1 MNVKE
6 GESYMIKIYNT
17 NLKTNKL
24 EETKEIQ
31 KGVWIN
37 LTNPSDNEV
46 KKICEQINLEEDFIK
61 YPLDIEEQARIDI
74 EDEAIL
80 FVIDVP
86 IIEDIKNDKTYT
98 TMPLGII
105 IVRDDYVI
113 TVSLR
118 RNKVI
123 DAFEKNRIKSFCT
136 YKKTRFLL
144 QILYL
149 NAACYLENLKRINK
163 EQEATVSL
171 LQESMKNKDLMQLLN
186 LQNSL
191 IYITTS
197 LRSNEIVMEKT
208 LRGKILKMYDEDED
222 ILEDAIIE
230 NRQAIEMSKTYSDIL
245 TSTMEAYSSIISNN
259 LNGVMKFLTS
269 LTILISVPTL
279 IASIWGMNVEL
290 PFESNPY
297 GFFILLGISMV
308 VAIVAFVWLKRKDM
322 I

>member
-1 MNVKE
+1 MV
-6 GESYMIKIYNT
+6 KIYNT

-24 EETKEIQ
+24 EEVKEIQ
-31 KGVWIN
+31 KGAWIN

-46 KKICEQINLEEDFIK
+46 KKICSQINVEEDFLR

-74 EDEAIL
+74 EDEATL
-80 FVIDVP
+80 FIIDVP

-163 EQEATVSL
+163 EQEATVAF

-245 TSTMEAYSSIISNN
+245 TSTMDAYSSIISNN
-259 LNGVMKFLTS
+259 LNVVMKVLTS
-269 LTILISVPTL
+269 LTVLISVPTL
-279 IASIWGMNVEL
+279 IASIWGMNVKL
-290 PFESNPY
+290 PLEFNPY
-297 GFFILLGISMV
+297 GFVILMGVSIL
-308 VAIVAFVWLKRKDM
+308 VAIVTFIWLKRKDM

>member
-1 MNVKE
+1 
-6 GESYMIKIYNT
+6 MIKIYNT
-17 NLKTNKL
+17 NMETDKIEQV
-24 EETKEIQ
+24 EEIK

-37 LTNPSDNEV
+37 LVNPSDAEIKRV
-46 KKICEQINLEEDFIK
+46 CTEINIEEDFLR
-61 YPLDIEEQARIDI
+61 YPLDYEEQARIDI
-74 EDEAIL
+74 EDNMTL
-80 FVIDVP
+80 FIMDVP
-86 IIEDIKNDKTYT
+86 IIEDIQDDSTYT
-98 TMPLGII
+98 TMPLGVI
-105 IVRDDYVI
+105 IVQDDYII
-113 TVSLR
+113 TVSLK

-123 DAFEKNRIKSFCT
+123 DTFEKGKIKGFYT

-149 NAACYLENLKRINK
+149 NSACYLDNLKKINK
-163 EQEATVSL
+163 EQEATVFL
-171 LQESMKNKDLMQLLN
+171 LQQSMKNRDLIQLLN

-197 LRSNEIVMEKT
+197 LKSNEIVMEKT
-208 LRGKILKMYDEDED
+208 LRGKVLKMYEEDED

-245 TSTMEAYSSIISNN
+245 TSTMDAYASIISNN

-290 PFESNPY
+290 PFGASKF
-297 GFFILLGISMV
+297 GFEILIGISV
-308 VAIVAFVWLKRKDM
+308 FVASIAFLWLKKKDM

>member
-1 MNVKE
+1 
-6 GESYMIKIYNT
+6 MIKIYNT
-17 NLKTNKL
+17 NIETDKL
-24 EETKEIQ
+24 EETNEIK

-37 LTNPSDNEV
+37 LLNPSDSEIKRV
-46 KKICEQINLEEDFIK
+46 CSEINIEEDFIR
-61 YPLDIEEQARIDI
+61 YPLDYDEQARIDV
-74 EDEAIL
+74 EDDAIL

-86 IIEDIKNDKTYT
+86 IIEDIKDDTTYT
-98 TMPLGII
+98 TMPLGVII
-105 IVRDDYVI
+105 IRDDYFI
-113 TVSLR
+113 TVSLK

-123 DAFEKNRIKSFCT
+123 DAFERSRVKNFYT

-149 NAACYLENLKRINK
+149 NSACYLDNLKKINK
-163 EQEATVSL
+163 EQEATVFL
-171 LQESMKNKDLMQLLN
+171 LQQSMKNRDLIQLLN

-197 LRSNEIVMEKT
+197 LKSNEIVMEKT
-208 LRGKILKMYDEDED
+208 LRGKVLKMYEEDED

-245 TSTMEAYSSIISNN
+245 TSTMDAYSSIISNN

-290 PFESNPY
+290 PFEASEH
-297 GFFILLGISMV
+297 GFAILVGIS
-308 VAIVAFVWLKRKDM
+308 VAVAMIAFIWLKKKDM
-322 I
+322 L

>member
-1 MNVKE
+1 
-6 GESYMIKIYNT
+6 MIKIYNT
-17 NLKTNKL
+17 NINTDKL
-24 EETKEIQ
+24 EETNEIR

-37 LTNPSDNEV
+37 LLNPSDSEIKRV
-46 KKICEQINLEEDFIK
+46 CTEINIEEDFIR
-61 YPLDIEEQARIDI
+61 YPLDYEEQARIDV
-74 EDEAIL
+74 EDDAIL

-86 IIEDIKNDKTYT
+86 IIEDIKDDTTYT
-98 TMPLGII
+98 TMPLGVII
-105 IVRDDYVI
+105 IRDDYFI
-113 TVSLR
+113 TVSLK

-123 DAFEKNRIKSFCT
+123 DAFEKSRVKNFYT

-149 NAACYLENLKRINK
+149 NSACYLDNLKKINK
-163 EQEATVSL
+163 EQEATVFL
-171 LQESMKNKDLMQLLN
+171 LQQSMKNRDLIQLLN

-197 LRSNEIVMEKT
+197 LKSNEIVMEKT
-208 LRGKILKMYDEDED
+208 LRGKVLKMYEEDED

-245 TSTMEAYSSIISNN
+245 TSTMDAYSSIISNN

-290 PFESNPY
+290 PFETNER
-297 GFFILLGISMV
+297 GFIILVAISVV
-308 VAIVAFVWLKRKDM
+308 VALVAFICLKKKDM
-322 I
+322 L

>member
-1 MNVKE
+1 
-6 GESYMIKIYNT
+6 MIKIYNT
-17 NLKTNKL
+17 NIETDKL
-24 EETKEIQ
+24 EETNEIK

-37 LTNPSDNEV
+37 LLNPSDSEIKRV
-46 KKICEQINLEEDFIK
+46 CSEINIEEDFIR
-61 YPLDIEEQARIDI
+61 YPLDYDEQARIDV
-74 EDEAIL
+74 EDDAIL

-86 IIEDIKNDKTYT
+86 IIEDIKDDTTYT
-98 TMPLGII
+98 TMPLGVII
-105 IVRDDYVI
+105 IRDDYFI
-113 TVSLR
+113 TVSLK

-123 DAFEKNRIKSFCT
+123 DAFEKSRVKNFYT

-149 NAACYLENLKRINK
+149 NSACYLDNLKKINK
-163 EQEATVSL
+163 EQEATVFL
-171 LQESMKNKDLMQLLN
+171 LQQSMKNRDLIQLLN

-197 LRSNEIVMEKT
+197 LKSNEIVMEKT
-208 LRGKILKMYDEDED
+208 LRGKVLKMYEEDED

-245 TSTMEAYSSIISNN
+245 TSTMDAYSSIISNN

-290 PFESNPY
+290 PFETNEH
-297 GFFILLGISMV
+297 GFIILVAISVV
-308 VAIVAFVWLKRKDM
+308 VALVAFICLKKKDM
-322 I
+322 L

>member
-1 MNVKE
+1 
-6 GESYMIKIYNT
+6 MIKIYNT
-17 NLKTNKL
+17 NINTDKL
-24 EETKEIQ
+24 EETNEIR

-37 LTNPSDNEV
+37 LLNPSDSEIKRV
-46 KKICEQINLEEDFIK
+46 CTEINIEEDFIR
-61 YPLDIEEQARIDI
+61 YPLDYEEQARIDV
-74 EDEAIL
+74 EDDAIL

-86 IIEDIKNDKTYT
+86 IIEDIKDDTTYT
-98 TMPLGII
+98 TMPLGVII
-105 IVRDDYVI
+105 IRDDYFI
-113 TVSLR
+113 TVSLK

-123 DAFEKNRIKSFCT
+123 DAFEKSRVKNFYT

-149 NAACYLENLKRINK
+149 NSACYLDNLKKINK
-163 EQEATVSL
+163 EQEATVFL
-171 LQESMKNKDLMQLLN
+171 LQQSMKNRDLIQLLN

-197 LRSNEIVMEKT
+197 LKSNEIVMEKT
-208 LRGKILKMYDEDED
+208 LRGKVLKMYEEDED

-245 TSTMEAYSSIISNN
+245 TSTMDAYSSIISNN

-290 PFESNPY
+290 PFEASEH
-297 GFFILLGISMV
+297 GFAILVGIS
-308 VAIVAFVWLKRKDM
+308 VAVAMIAFIWLKKKDM
-322 I
+322 L

>member
-1 MNVKE
+1 
-6 GESYMIKIYNT
+6 MIKIYNT
-17 NLKTNKL
+17 DMKTEKL
-24 EETKEIQ
+24 EEVKEIK

-37 LTNPSDNEV
+37 LTNPSEAEIKRV
-46 KKICEQINLEEDFIK
+46 CSQINIEEDFIR

-74 EDEAIL
+74 EDNQIL
-80 FVIDVP
+80 FIIDVP
-86 IIEDIKNDKTYT
+86 IIEDIKDDKTYT
-98 TMPLGII
+98 TMPLGIL
-105 IVRDDYVI
+105 IVGDDYVV

-123 DAFEKNRIKSFCT
+123 DAFEKNKIKSFCT

-149 NAACYLENLKRINK
+149 NAACYLENLKKINK
-163 EQEATVSL
+163 EQEATVAL
-171 LQESMKNKDLMQLLN
+171 LQESMENKDLMQLLN

-208 LRGKILKMYDEDED
+208 LRGKILKMYEEDED

-245 TSTMEAYSSIISNN
+245 TSTMDAYSSIISNN

-279 IASIWGMNVEL
+279 IASIWGMNVSL
-290 PFESNPY
+290 PFEAERY
-297 GFFILLGISMV
+297 GFVVLMGISIM
-308 VAIVAFVWLKRKDM
+308 VAIIAFIWLRRKDM

>member
-1 MNVKE
+1 
-6 GESYMIKIYNT
+6 MIKIYNT
-17 NLKTNKL
+17 NMETDKIEQV
-24 EETKEIQ
+24 EEIK

-37 LTNPSDNEV
+37 LVNPSDAEIKRV
-46 KKICEQINLEEDFIK
+46 CTEINIEEDFFR
-61 YPLDIEEQARIDI
+61 YPLDYEEQARIDI
-74 EDEAIL
+74 EDNMTL
-80 FVIDVP
+80 FIIDVP
-86 IIEDIKNDKTYT
+86 IIEDIQDDTTYT
-98 TMPLGII
+98 TMPLGVI
-105 IVRDDYVI
+105 IVEDDYII
-113 TVSLR
+113 TVSLK

-123 DAFEKNRIKSFCT
+123 DTFEKGKIKGFYT

-149 NAACYLENLKRINK
+149 NSACYLDNLKKINK
-163 EQEATVSL
+163 EQEATVFL
-171 LQESMKNKDLMQLLN
+171 LQQSMKNRDLIQLLN

-197 LRSNEIVMEKT
+197 LKSNEIVMEKT
-208 LRGKILKMYDEDED
+208 LRGKVLKMYEEDED

-245 TSTMEAYSSIISNN
+245 TSTMDAYASIISNN

-290 PFESNPY
+290 PFGASKF
-297 GFFILLGISMV
+297 GFEILIGISV
-308 VAIVAFVWLKRKDM
+308 FVASIAFLWLKKKDM

>member
-1 MNVKE
+1 
-6 GESYMIKIYNT
+6 MIKIYNT
-17 NLKTNKL
+17 DMKTEKL
-24 EETKEIQ
+24 EEVKEIK

-37 LTNPSDNEV
+37 LTNPSEAEIKRV
-46 KKICEQINLEEDFIK
+46 CSQINIEEDFIR
-61 YPLDIEEQARIDI
+61 YPLDIEEQARIDT
-74 EDEAIL
+74 EDNQIL
-80 FVIDVP
+80 FIIDVP
-86 IIEDIKNDKTYT
+86 IIEDIKDDKTYT
-98 TMPLGII
+98 TMPLGVL
-105 IVRDDYVI
+105 IVGDDYVV

-118 RNKVI
+118 RNKVV
-123 DAFEKNRIKSFCT
+123 DAFEKNKIKSFYT

-149 NAACYLENLKRINK
+149 NAACYLENLKKINK
-163 EQEATVSL
+163 EQESTVAF
-171 LQESMKNKDLMQLLN
+171 LQESMQNKDLMQLLN

-245 TSTMEAYSSIISNN
+245 TSTMDAYSSIISNN
-259 LNGVMKFLTS
+259 LNGVMKVLTS
-269 LTILISVPTL
+269 LTVLISVPTL
-279 IASIWGMNVEL
+279 IASIWGMNVKL
-290 PFESNPY
+290 PFETNPY
-297 GFFILLGISMV
+297 GFRILLGISIII
-308 VAIVAFVWLKRKDM
+308 AIVTFIWLRIKDM

>member
-1 MNVKE
+1 
-6 GESYMIKIYNT
+6 MIKIYNT
-17 NLKTNKL
+17 NIETDKL
-24 EETKEIQ
+24 EETNEIK

-37 LTNPSDNEV
+37 LLNPSDSEIKRV
-46 KKICEQINLEEDFIK
+46 CSEINIEEDFIR
-61 YPLDIEEQARIDI
+61 YPLDYDEQARIDV
-74 EDEAIL
+74 EDDAIL

-86 IIEDIKNDKTYT
+86 IIEDIKDDTTYT
-98 TMPLGII
+98 TMPLGVII
-105 IVRDDYVI
+105 IRDDYFI
-113 TVSLR
+113 TVSLK

-123 DAFEKNRIKSFCT
+123 DAFEKSRVKNFYT

-149 NAACYLENLKRINK
+149 NSACYLDNLKKINK
-163 EQEATVSL
+163 EQEATVFL
-171 LQESMKNKDLMQLLN
+171 LQQSMKNRDLIQLLN

-197 LRSNEIVMEKT
+197 LKSNEIVMEKI
-208 LRGKILKMYDEDED
+208 LRGKVLKMYEEDED

-245 TSTMEAYSSIISNN
+245 TSTMDAYASIISNN

-290 PFESNPY
+290 PFEASEH
-297 GFFILLGISMV
+297 GFAILVGIS
-308 VAIVAFVWLKRKDM
+308 VAVAMIAFIWLKKKDM

>member
-1 MNVKE
+1 
-6 GESYMIKIYNT
+6 
-17 NLKTNKL
+17 
-24 EETKEIQ
+24 
-31 KGVWIN
+31 
-37 LTNPSDNEV
+37 
-46 KKICEQINLEEDFIK
+46 
-61 YPLDIEEQARIDI
+61 
-74 EDEAIL
+74 
-80 FVIDVP
+80 
-86 IIEDIKNDKTYT
+86 
-98 TMPLGII
+98 MPLGVL
-105 IVRDDYVI
+105 IVGDDYVV

-123 DAFEKNRIKSFCT
+123 DAFEKNKIKSFYT

-149 NAACYLENLKRINK
+149 NSACYLENLKKINK
-163 EQEATVSL
+163 EQEATVAL
-171 LQESMKNKDLMQLLN
+171 LQESMENKDLMQLLN

-197 LRSNEIVMEKT
+197 LRSNELVMEKT
-208 LRGKILKMYDEDED
+208 LRGKILKMYEEDED

-245 TSTMEAYSSIISNN
+245 TSTMDAYSSIISNN
-259 LNGVMKFLTS
+259 LNGVMKVLTS

-290 PFESNPY
+290 PFEANSY
-297 GFFILLGISMV
+297 GFVILLGVSVMI
-308 VAIVAFVWLKRKDM
+308 AIATFIWLRRKDM

>member
-1 MNVKE
+1 
-6 GESYMIKIYNT
+6 MIKIYNT
-17 NLKTNKL
+17 NMETDKIEQV
-24 EETKEIQ
+24 EEIK

-37 LTNPSDNEV
+37 LVNPSDAEIKRV
-46 KKICEQINLEEDFIK
+46 CTEINIEEDFLR
-61 YPLDIEEQARIDI
+61 YPLDYEEQARIDI
-74 EDEAIL
+74 EDNMTL
-80 FVIDVP
+80 FIIDVP
-86 IIEDIKNDKTYT
+86 IIEDIQDDTTYT
-98 TMPLGII
+98 TMPLGVI
-105 IVRDDYVI
+105 IVEDDYII
-113 TVSLR
+113 TVSLK
-118 RNKVI
+118 RNKII
-123 DAFEKNRIKSFCT
+123 DTFEKGKIKGFYT

-149 NAACYLENLKRINK
+149 NSACYLDNLKKINK
-163 EQEATVSL
+163 EQEATVFL
-171 LQESMKNKDLMQLLN
+171 LQQSMKNRDLIQLLN

-197 LRSNEIVMEKT
+197 LKSNEIVMEKT
-208 LRGKILKMYDEDED
+208 LRGKVLKMYEEDED

-245 TSTMEAYSSIISNN
+245 TSTMDAYASIISNN

-290 PFESNPY
+290 PFGASKF
-297 GFFILLGISMV
+297 GFEILIGISV
-308 VAIVAFVWLKRKDM
+308 FVALIAFLWLKKKDM

>member
-1 MNVKE
+1 
-6 GESYMIKIYNT
+6 MIKIYNT
-17 NLKTNKL
+17 NIETDKL
-24 EETKEIQ
+24 EETNEIK

-37 LTNPSDNEV
+37 LLNPSDSEIKRV
-46 KKICEQINLEEDFIK
+46 CSEINIEEDFIR
-61 YPLDIEEQARIDI
+61 YPLDYEEQVRIDV
-74 EDEAIL
+74 EDDAIL

-86 IIEDIKNDKTYT
+86 IIEDIKDDTTYT
-98 TMPLGII
+98 TMPLGVII
-105 IVRDDYVI
+105 IRDDYFI
-113 TVSLR
+113 TVSLK

-123 DAFEKNRIKSFCT
+123 DAFEKSRVKNFYT

-149 NAACYLENLKRINK
+149 NSACYLDNLKKINK
-163 EQEATVSL
+163 EQEATVFL
-171 LQESMKNKDLMQLLN
+171 LQQSMKNRDLIQLLN

-197 LRSNEIVMEKT
+197 LKSNEIVMEKT
-208 LRGKILKMYDEDED
+208 LRGKVLKMYEEDED

-245 TSTMEAYSSIISNN
+245 TSTMDAYSSIISNN

-290 PFESNPY
+290 PFEASEH
-297 GFFILLGISMV
+297 GFAILVGIS
-308 VAIVAFVWLKRKDM
+308 VAVAMIAFIWLKKKDM
-322 I
+322 L

>member
-1 MNVKE
+1 
-6 GESYMIKIYNT
+6 MIKIYNT
-17 NLKTNKL
+17 NIETDKL
-24 EETKEIQ
+24 EETNEIK

-37 LTNPSDNEV
+37 LLNPSDSEIKRV
-46 KKICEQINLEEDFIK
+46 CSEINIEEDFIR
-61 YPLDIEEQARIDI
+61 YPLDYEEQARIDV
-74 EDEAIL
+74 EDDAIL

-86 IIEDIKNDKTYT
+86 IIEDIKDDTTYT
-98 TMPLGII
+98 TMPLGVII
-105 IVRDDYVI
+105 IRDDYFI
-113 TVSLR
+113 TVSLK

-123 DAFEKNRIKSFCT
+123 DAFEKSRVKNFYT

-149 NAACYLENLKRINK
+149 NSACYLDNLKKINK
-163 EQEATVSL
+163 EQEATVFL
-171 LQESMKNKDLMQLLN
+171 LQQSMKNRDLIQLLN

-197 LRSNEIVMEKT
+197 LKSNEIVMEKT
-208 LRGKILKMYDEDED
+208 LRGKVLKMYEEDED

-245 TSTMEAYSSIISNN
+245 TSTMDAYSSIISNN

-290 PFESNPY
+290 PFEASEH
-297 GFFILLGISMV
+297 GFAILVGIS
-308 VAIVAFVWLKRKDM
+308 VAVAMIAFIWLKKKDM
-322 I
+322 L

>member
-1 MNVKE
+1 
-6 GESYMIKIYNT
+6 MIKIYNT
-17 NLKTNKL
+17 DMKTEKL
-24 EETKEIQ
+24 EEVKEIK

-37 LTNPSDNEV
+37 LTNPSEAEIKRV
-46 KKICEQINLEEDFIK
+46 CSQINIEEDFIR

-74 EDEAIL
+74 EDNQIL
-80 FVIDVP
+80 FIIDVP
-86 IIEDIKNDKTYT
+86 IIEDIKDDKTYT
-98 TMPLGII
+98 TMPLGVL
-105 IVRDDYVI
+105 IVGDDYVV

-118 RNKVI
+118 RNKVV
-123 DAFEKNRIKSFCT
+123 DAFEKNKIKSFYT

-149 NAACYLENLKRINK
+149 NSACYLENLKKINK
-163 EQEATVSL
+163 EQEATVAL

-197 LRSNEIVMEKT
+197 LRSNELVMEKT
-208 LRGKILKMYDEDED
+208 LRGKILKMYEEDED

-245 TSTMEAYSSIISNN
+245 TSTMDAYSSIISNN
-259 LNGVMKFLTS
+259 LNGVMKVLTS

-290 PFESNPY
+290 PFEANPF
-297 GFFILLGISMV
+297 GFLILLGVSVII
-308 VAIVAFVWLKRKDM
+308 AIATFIWLRRKDM

>member
-1 MNVKE
+1 
-6 GESYMIKIYNT
+6 MIRIYNT
-17 NLKTNKL
+17 DLVTDRL
-24 EETKEIQ
+24 EEIDEIK

-37 LTNPSDNEV
+37 LVNPSESEIKRV
-46 KKICEQINLEEDFIK
+46 CTEINIEEDFIR
-61 YPLDIEEQARIDI
+61 YPLDFEEQARIDI
-74 EDEAIL
+74 EDNMTL

-86 IIEDIKNDKTYT
+86 IIEDIKDDKSYT
-98 TMPLGII
+98 TMPLGVI
-105 IVRDDYVI
+105 IVGDDYFI

-118 RNKVI
+118 KNKVI
-123 DAFEKNRIKSFCT
+123 DAFEKNRIKSFYT

-149 NAACYLENLKRINK
+149 NSACYLDNLKKINK
-163 EQEATVSL
+163 EQEATVAL
-171 LQESMKNKDLMQLLN
+171 LQQSMKNRDLIQLLN

-197 LRSNEIVMEKT
+197 LKSNEIVMEKT
-208 LRGKILKMYDEDED
+208 LRGKILKMYEEDED

-230 NRQAIEMSKTYSDIL
+230 NKQAIEMSKTYSDIL
-245 TSTMEAYSSIISNN
+245 TGTMDAYSSIISNN

-279 IASIWGMNVEL
+279 IASIWGMNVKV
-290 PFESNPY
+290 PFGSSPY
-297 GFFILLGISMV
+297 GFAIMMGIS
-308 VAIVAFVWLKRKDM
+308 VAVALVAFVWLKKKDM

>member
-1 MNVKE
+1 MV
-6 GESYMIKIYNT
+6 KIYNT
-17 NLKTNKL
+17 DMKTEKL
-24 EETKEIQ
+24 EEVKEIK

-37 LTNPSDNEV
+37 LTNPSEAEI
-46 KKICEQINLEEDFIK
+46 KKVCSQINIEEDFIK

-74 EDEAIL
+74 EDNQTL
-80 FVIDVP
+80 FIIDVP
-86 IIEDIKNDKTYT
+86 IIEDIKDDKTYT
-98 TMPLGII
+98 TMPLGVL
-105 IVRDDYVI
+105 IVGDDYVV

-123 DAFEKNRIKSFCT
+123 DAFEKNKIKSFYT

-149 NAACYLENLKRINK
+149 NSACYLENLKKINK
-163 EQEATVSL
+163 EQEATVAL
-171 LQESMKNKDLMQLLN
+171 LQESMENKDLMQLLN

-197 LRSNEIVMEKT
+197 LRSNELVMEKT
-208 LRGKILKMYDEDED
+208 LRGKILKMYEEDED

-245 TSTMEAYSSIISNN
+245 TSTMDAYSSIISNN
-259 LNGVMKFLTS
+259 LNGVMKVLTS

-290 PFESNPY
+290 PFEANSY
-297 GFFILLGISMV
+297 GFVILLGISVMI
-308 VAIVAFVWLKRKDM
+308 AIATFIWLRRKDM

>member
-1 MNVKE
+1 
-6 GESYMIKIYNT
+6 MIKIYNT
-17 NLKTNKL
+17 DLQTNKL
-24 EETKEIQ
+24 EEVQEIK

-37 LTNPSDNEV
+37 LVNPSESEIKRVCTEID
-46 KKICEQINLEEDFIK
+46 IGEDFIR
-61 YPLDIEEQARIDI
+61 YPLDYEEQARIDI
-74 EDEAIL
+74 EDNMIL

-86 IIEDIKNDKTYT
+86 IVEDMKDDRTYT
-98 TMPLGII
+98 TMPLGVI
-105 IVRDDYVI
+105 IVRDDYFI
-113 TVSLR
+113 TVSLKK
-118 RNKVI
+118 NKII
-123 DAFEKNRIKSFCT
+123 DAFEKNKIKSFYT

-149 NAACYLENLKRINK
+149 NSASYLESLKKINK
-163 EQEATVSL
+163 EQEATVFL
-171 LQESMKNKDLMQLLN
+171 LQQSMKNRDLIQLLN

-197 LRSNEIVMEKT
+197 LKSNEIVMEKT
-208 LRGKILKMYDEDED
+208 LRGKILKMYEEDED

-230 NRQAIEMSKTYSDIL
+230 NKQAIEMSKTYSDIL
-245 TSTMEAYSSIISNN
+245 TSTMDAYSSIISNN

-290 PFESNPY
+290 PFERTPY
-297 GFFILLGISMV
+297 GFAILMGISI
-308 VAIVAFVWLKRKDM
+308 IVAVGAYIWLKRKDM

>member
-1 MNVKE
+1 M
-6 GESYMIKIYNT
+6 
-17 NLKTNKL
+17 
-24 EETKEIQ
+24 
-31 KGVWIN
+31 
-37 LTNPSDNEV
+37 
-46 KKICEQINLEEDFIK
+46 
-61 YPLDIEEQARIDI
+61 
-74 EDEAIL
+74 
-80 FVIDVP
+80 P
-86 IIEDIKNDKTYT
+86 IIEDIKDDKTYT
-98 TMPLGII
+98 TMPLGVL
-105 IVRDDYVI
+105 IVGDDYVV

-123 DAFEKNRIKSFCT
+123 DAFEKNKIKSFYT

-149 NAACYLENLKRINK
+149 NSACYLENLKKINK
-163 EQEATVSL
+163 EQEATVAL
-171 LQESMKNKDLMQLLN
+171 LQESMENKDLMQLLN

-197 LRSNEIVMEKT
+197 LRSNELVMEKT
-208 LRGKILKMYDEDED
+208 LRGKILKMYEEDED

-245 TSTMEAYSSIISNN
+245 TSTMDAYSSIISNN
-259 LNGVMKFLTS
+259 LNGVMKVLTS

-290 PFESNPY
+290 PFEANSY
-297 GFFILLGISMV
+297 GFVILLGVSVMI
-308 VAIVAFVWLKRKDM
+308 AIATFIWLRRKDM

>member
-1 MNVKE
+1 
-6 GESYMIKIYNT
+6 MIKVYNT
-17 NLKTNKL
+17 NIETNKL
-24 EETKEIQ
+24 EEVDEIK

-37 LTNPSDNEV
+37 LVNPSDNEIKRV
-46 KKICEQINLEEDFIK
+46 CTAVNIDEDFIK
-61 YPLDIEEQARIDI
+61 YPLDYEEQARIDV
-74 EDEAIL
+74 EENVIL

-86 IIEDIKNDKTYT
+86 IIEDNKEDRNYT

-105 IVRDDYVI
+105 TVADDYII
-113 TVSLR
+113 TVSLK
-118 RNKVI
+118 RNKII
-123 DAFEKNRIKSFCT
+123 DTFEKNRVRSFYT

-149 NAACYLENLKRINK
+149 NSASYLDCLKKINK
-163 EQEATVSL
+163 EQEATVTL
-171 LQESMKNKDLMQLLN
+171 LQESMKNRDLIQLSN

-197 LRSNEIVMEKT
+197 LKSNEIVMEKT
-208 LRGKILKMYDEDED
+208 LRGKILKMYEEDED

-245 TSTMEAYSSIISNN
+245 TSTMDAYSSIISNN
-259 LNGVMKFLTS
+259 LNGVMKVLTS

-290 PFESNPY
+290 PFEASKY
-297 GFFILLGISMV
+297 GFGILIGIS
-308 VAIVAFVWLKRKDM
+308 VAVAGIAFIWLKRKDM
-322 I
+322 L